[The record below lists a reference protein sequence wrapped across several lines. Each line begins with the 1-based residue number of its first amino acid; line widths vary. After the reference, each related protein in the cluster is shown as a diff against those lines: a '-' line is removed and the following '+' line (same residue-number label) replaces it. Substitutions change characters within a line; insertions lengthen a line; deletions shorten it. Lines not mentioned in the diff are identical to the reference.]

1 MAGTPAQGDA
11 VTTLSRAIP
20 FNSVCSPPVAL
31 VIVMV
36 AAVSKD
42 MPVVLV
48 VGFFGTFGIIGLIL
62 GVRTDRK
69 LRVDL
74 GKPDAPWSGTYAAS
88 IPVDANVALDEAL
101 KIARRAVEAVRA
113 HDVRTLGNH
122 TAVGWVRSHL
132 EQSCPVSRPTNLPW
146 ASLAQPEDLT
156 QMICCARPRFSLA
169 YFGTGMSQEWA
180 ERLQR
185 AVINQL

>member
-1 MAGTPAQGDA
+1 MF
-11 VTTLSRAIP
+11 RACLIFAP
-20 FNSVCSPPVAL
+20 IAL
-31 VIVMV
+31 VIVMA

-122 TAVGWVRSHL
+122 TAVGWVGSIW
-132 EQSCPVSRPTNLPW
+132 TNLPRQQ
-146 ASLAQPEDLT
+146 AYQLAVVVVAQPEDLT